1 MENAKSFMQSTDL
14 AARGLFEL
22 LDKYH
27 THKVEAFVVIFNSK
41 DANAL
46 ATHRQHYTSVDIAR
60 EVISGSI
67 LQIAYAAIN
76 DYSKPSE
83 KSEGAIYFES
93 EINRL
98 IDEASN
104 PRIIKFNL
112 PNKFCVGR
120 ELGDL
125 PIGMV
130 IYAAR
135 NQYNHASAARLK
147 VENEIVFNYL
157 HSANPSPPNGL
168 SFNLYDEN
176 NYYSYSCLVALEW
189 HGADGHEKYKAD
201 ISSILDIEL

>member
-1 MENAKSFMQSTDL
+1 MQSTDL
-14 AARGLFEL
+14 ASRGLFEL

-27 THKVEAFVVIFNSK
+27 THKIEAFVDIFNSN

-46 ATHRQHYTSVDIAR
+46 ATHRQNYTSVDIAR

-76 DYSKPSE
+76 DYSNPSK
-83 KSEGAIYFES
+83 KSDGAIYFES

-98 IDEASN
+98 IGEYSN
-104 PRIIKFNL
+104 ARTKKLNL

-135 NQYNHASAARLK
+135 NQYNHASATRLNF
-147 VENEIVFNYL
+147 ENEVVFNYL

-189 HGADGHEKYKAD
+189 NGPDGHDKYKAD
-201 ISSILDIEL
+201 MSSILDIEI